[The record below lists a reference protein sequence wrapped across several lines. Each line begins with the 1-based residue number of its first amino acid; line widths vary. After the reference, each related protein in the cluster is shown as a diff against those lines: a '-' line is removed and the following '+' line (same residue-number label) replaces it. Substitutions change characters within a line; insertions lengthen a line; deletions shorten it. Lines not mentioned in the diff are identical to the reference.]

1 MGKEFDLVIKNG
13 NIIDGTGNPW
23 FKADIGIN
31 QGKIK
36 KIGFIEREG
45 QKIIDAER
53 MVVSPG
59 FIDLHN
65 HADYSMFGFPNCE
78 NYIMQGITTGVI
90 GNCGKSFAPI
100 NSQSLELLKDYFSPY
115 MAKVDY
121 GWDWRT
127 FKEYYEKVKEKKISI
142 NLAPLVGHGT
152 IRAAVKGFEKS
163 KASPEDLK
171 EMKNL
176 LVESMEGGAFGMST
190 GLVYSPGCYATTE
203 ELIELGKVL
212 KRYGGIYT
220 THLRNE
226 GSKLIE
232 SVKEA
237 IRIGEENDIPVE
249 ISHHKAIGEENWGK
263 VNYSLKLMEEARK
276 RGVEV
281 GCDVYPY
288 TAGSATIT
296 SILPIWTLEGGIK
309 KMLERL
315 KSNETREKIKEEMV
329 DNIRRGDEAGFDMLS
344 IASSPSNREYEGKYL
359 EEIIKD
365 KNKINKPYE
374 ALFDFILE
382 IKGDSTLIKFLMDEN
397 DVKTIISHPL
407 TSIITDSW
415 PTSPTAGGKPH
426 PRTYGAFPRVLSKY
440 VRDEKLLMIEEAI
453 RKMTSLAASRVR
465 LKDRGL
471 LKVGFWAD
479 IVIFDPVK
487 IKDKATYL
495 EPHQYPVGIKDVI
508 INGGLAVENGKLT
521 YNSFGKV
528 LNANER

>member
-1 MGKEFDLVIKNG
+1 MGKEFDLIIENG

-31 QGKIK
+31 QGKIE
-36 KIGFIEREG
+36 KIGFIKENG
-45 QKIIDAER
+45 QKIINAEG

-78 NYIMQGITTGVI
+78 NYVMQGITTGII

-100 NSQSLELLKDYFSPY
+100 NSKSLELLKNYFLPY

-121 GWDWRT
+121 EWDWRT

-142 NLAPLVGHGT
+142 NLAPLVGHST

-163 KASPEDLK
+163 KASSEDIN
-171 EMKNL
+171 EMKKL
-176 LVESMEGGAFGMST
+176 LAESMEDGAFGMST
-190 GLVYSPGCYATTE
+190 GLVYAPGCYADVE

-212 KRYGGIYT
+212 KKYGGIYA
-220 THLRNE
+220 THIRNE

-237 IRIGEENDIPVE
+237 IKIGEEDNIPVE
-249 ISHHKAIGEENWGK
+249 ISHHKAMCEENWGK
-263 VNYSLKLMEEARK
+263 VNYSLVLMEEARK
-276 RGVEV
+276 KGVEV

-288 TAGSATIT
+288 IAGCATIT
-296 SILPIWTLEGGIK
+296 SIFPLWALEGGTE

-315 KSNETREKIKEEMV
+315 KSNEIREKIKEEII
-329 DNIRRGDEAGFDMLS
+329 DNIAKGDQVGFDRII
-344 IASSPSNREYEGKYL
+344 IASCPPNKEYEGKYL
-359 EEIIKD
+359 EEIIRN
-365 KNKINKPYE
+365 KNSRPFE
-374 ALFDFILE
+374 ALYDFILE
-382 IKGDSTLIKFLMDEN
+382 IKANSTVILFSMNEN

-407 TSIITDSW
+407 SSIVTDSW
-415 PTSPTAGGKPH
+415 PTSPAAGGNPH
-426 PRTYGAFPRVLSKY
+426 PRTYGTFPRVLSKY
-440 VRDEKLLMIEEAI
+440 VREEKLLTIEEAI
-453 RKMTSLAASRVR
+453 RKMTSLPASRVR

-487 IKDKATYL
+487 IKDKATYQ
-495 EPHQYPVGIKDVI
+495 EPHQYPIGIKDVI
-508 INGGLAVENGKLT
+508 INGGFAVENGKLT

-528 LNANER
+528 LDANEK